1 MNVRDLIQ
9 MLCDN
14 PNQLVK
20 ELISKRTQLCLERD
34 SYDRKITNLNKVIR
48 IAVAVK
54 TRLERNEE
62 EIDALYEELIGPTL
76 SSKHRENEEE
86 RELDL
91 SNLYMLTADEPDD
104 TDTNHSSY

>member
-1 MNVRDLIQ
+1 MRVCDLIQ

-14 PNQLVK
+14 PGQLAE
-20 ELISKRTQLCLERD
+20 ELTAKRSQLCLERD
-34 SYDRKITNLNKVIR
+34 SYERRITNLNKVIR
-48 IAVAVK
+48 IAINVK
-54 TRLERNEE
+54 SRLERNET
-62 EIDALYEELIGPTL
+62 EIDALYQELLGPTL
-76 SSKHRENEEE
+76 SKKHKDHEEE